1 MVTPPLTPDAGWM
14 GDRTRGAGLGRST
27 EGGDAHTPWRFY
39 LERVRLNRG
48 GYDDGGAYWGA
59 GAPLYRY
66 AATEAPNGECPE
78 GFLRAA
84 DRAAAKAQIL
94 ASYPAAR
101 FFR

>member
-1 MVTPPLTPDAGWM
+1 MAMTPLAEDAGWM

-27 EGGDAHTPWRFY
+27 HSGDVHTPWRFY
-39 LERVRLNRG
+39 LQRVRLNRG

-66 AATEAPNGECPE
+66 AATETRNRECPE

-94 ASYPAAR
+94 ALYPAAR